1 MNPLVENLM
10 YPRKLVIV
18 ISQLAFLALL
28 NRAGYMLAHV
38 LSLRLPGNLVGML
51 ILLALLSG
59 RLIRL
64 EWIQEGA
71 SILTRHLAFFFIPIA
86 VGLIAFKEVF
96 LQNGLAILGTLIVSA
111 TAGILLCGFIAQ
123 AFNEKEAK
131 NHESTTGIIRHWCYR
146 VGLRS

>member
-1 MNPLVENLM
+1 M

-28 NRAGYMLAHV
+28 NRAGYMWAHV

-71 SILTRHLAFFFIPIA
+71 SILTRHLAFFCIPIA
-86 VGLIAFKEVF
+86 VGLIGFKEAF

-111 TAGILLCGFIAQ
+111 TAGILLCGFITQ
-123 AFNEKEAK
+123 AFKEKEAK
-131 NHESTTGIIRHWCYR
+131 NHESTAGIIRHWCYR
-146 VGLRS
+146 VGLRP

>member
-1 MNPLVENLM
+1 M

-38 LSLRLPGNLVGML
+38 FSLRLPGNLVGML

-111 TAGILLCGFIAQ
+111 TAGILLCGFTAQ
-123 AFNEKEAK
+123 AFKEKEAK
-131 NHESTTGIIRHWCYR
+131 NHESTAGIIRHWCYR
-146 VGLRS
+146 VGLRP

>member
-1 MNPLVENLM
+1 MN
-10 YPRKLVIV
+10 PRKLIIIV
-18 ISQLAFLALL
+18 SQLAFLALI

-51 ILLALLSG
+51 ILFALLSG
-59 RLIRL
+59 RLVRL

-86 VGLIAFKEVF
+86 VGLVAFKEVF
-96 LQNGLAILGTLIVSA
+96 LQHGLAILGTLIVSA

-123 AFNEKEAK
+123 AFKEAK
-131 NHESTTGIIRHWCYR
+131 YHEITSGVIRHWCYR
-146 VGLRS
+146 VGLRP

>member
-1 MNPLVENLM
+1 MK
-10 YPRKLVIV
+10 KLVII
-18 ISQLAFLALL
+18 ISQLVLLALI
-28 NRAGYMLAHV
+28 NRAGYLLAHG

-51 ILLALLSG
+51 ILLGLLSS

-64 EWIQEGA
+64 EWIQEAA

-96 LQNGLAILGTLIVSA
+96 LQHGLAIVGALIVSA

-123 AFNEKEAK
+123 ALKEKEVTY
-131 NHESTTGIIRHWCYR
+131 HEITARIIRRWRYR
-146 VGLRS
+146 AGVRP

>member
-1 MNPLVENLM
+1 MNS
-10 YPRKLVIV
+10 RKVVII
-18 ISQLAFLALL
+18 ISQLAFLTLI

-51 ILLALLSG
+51 ILFALLSG
-59 RLIRL
+59 RLVRL
-64 EWIQEGA
+64 EWIEEGA

-96 LQNGLAILGTLIVSA
+96 LQHGLAILGTLIVSA

-123 AFNEKEAK
+123 AFKEAK
-131 NHESTTGIIRHWCYR
+131 YHEITAGVIRYWCYR
-146 VGLRS
+146 VGLRP

>member
-1 MNPLVENLM
+1 
-10 YPRKLVIV
+10 
-18 ISQLAFLALL
+18 
-28 NRAGYMLAHV
+28 
-38 LSLRLPGNLVGML
+38 
-51 ILLALLSG
+51 
-59 RLIRL
+59 L

-123 AFNEKEAK
+123 ALKEKETK
-131 NHESTTGIIRHWCYR
+131 YHEITASIIRHWCYR
-146 VGLRS
+146 VGLRP

>member
-1 MNPLVENLM
+1 M
-10 YPRKLVIV
+10 YPRKLAIV
-18 ISQLAFLALL
+18 VSQLAFLALL

-38 LSLRLPGNLVGML
+38 LSLRLPGNLIGML

-86 VGLIAFKEVF
+86 VGLIAFEEVF

-123 AFNEKEAK
+123 AFKEKEAK
-131 NHESTTGIIRHWCYR
+131 NHESTAGIIRHWCYR
-146 VGLRS
+146 VGLHP

>member
-1 MNPLVENLM
+1 MN
-10 YPRKLVIV
+10 PRKLVIV

-28 NRAGYMLAHV
+28 NRAGYMLAHM

-123 AFNEKEAK
+123 AFTEEEAR
-131 NHESTTGIIRHWCYR
+131 NHESTAGIIRHWCYR
-146 VGLRS
+146 VGLRP

>member
-1 MNPLVENLM
+1 MN
-10 YPRKLVIV
+10 PRKLVI
-18 ISQLAFLALL
+18 IFSQLAFLALI

-51 ILLALLSG
+51 ILFALLSG
-59 RLIRL
+59 RLVRL

-96 LQNGLAILGTLIVSA
+96 LQHGLAILGTLIVSA

-123 AFNEKEAK
+123 AFKEAK
-131 NHESTTGIIRHWCYR
+131 YHEITADTIRHWCYR
-146 VGLRS
+146 VGLRP

>member
-1 MNPLVENLM
+1 M

-28 NRAGYMLAHV
+28 NRAGYMLAHM

-123 AFNEKEAK
+123 AFKKKEA
-131 NHESTTGIIRHWCYR
+131 E
-146 VGLRS
+146 LP

>member
-1 MNPLVENLM
+1 M

-71 SILTRHLAFFFIPIA
+71 SILTGHLAFFFIPIA

-123 AFNEKEAK
+123 AFKEKEAK
-131 NHESTTGIIRHWCYR
+131 NHERTAGVIRHWCYR
-146 VGLRS
+146 VGLRP